1 MEESVFYN
9 LSQDETLGGDSP
21 SIHKIPSQAALKAY
35 IDSKA
40 GSGGPNYFYVEDA
53 SGAANT
59 LTIKK
64 SNNALPDKVF
74 EWSLDKQTWT
84 TVTVTDT
91 TGVSIAVPANGRVYL
106 RGDNILL
113 TGSNGNYYTLIN
125 CSSYYAIGGDITTLV
140 AKIGAQMTVPKYCF
154 KSVFDSGSQG
164 MLTSVSQLI
173 IPIRN
178 CLESIFT
185 QCFRDNK
192 YLIDGGCEID
202 FDQVAYGAFDG
213 MFWGCIALTVPP
225 ILKSHNVNSYCY
237 KNMFNGCTSLTTA
250 PILPAE
256 NPPSNCYDSM
266 FRNCTALNHVEV
278 YATTWNGQ
286 SDWLNGVS
294 ATGDFYNLGGATIPT
309 GTNGIPS
316 GWTEHTQLP

>member
-64 SNNALPDKVF
+64 SNNGLTDKVF
-74 EWSLDKQTWT
+74 EWSLDKQNWT
-84 TVTVTDT
+84 EITVSDT
-91 TGVSIAVPANGRVYL
+91 TGVSLAVPANGRVYL
-106 RGDNILL
+106 RGDN
-113 TGSNGNYYTLIN
+113 GTLSDGVNNININ
-125 CSSYYAIGGDITTLV
+125 CATIFDIGGDLTTL
-140 AKIGAQMTVPKYCF
+140 I
-154 KSVFDSGSQG
+154 SNSGSQDIIG
-164 MLTSVSQLI
+164 NNVFVSLFQSSRVRHARNAFLKAKTIGTSACQ
-173 IPIRN
+173 
-178 CLESIFT
+178 
-185 QCFRDNK
+185 
-192 YLIDGGCEID
+192 
-202 FDQVAYGAFDG
+202 G
-213 MFWGCIALTVPP
+213 MFKQCTSLISGADLQQDNI
-225 ILKSHNVNSYCY
+225 SNYSYRETY
-237 KNMFNGCTSLTTA
+237 SGCTSLTETY
-250 PILPAE
+250 PINANKIASYGCFSIYSGCTSLTSVIFLSTE
-256 NPPSNCYDSM
+256 LSNASLQGAC
-266 FRNCTALNHVEV
+266 NGCTALNHVEV
-278 YATTWNGQ
+278 HIATWNT
-286 SDWLNGVS
+286 SNAANWLNGVA